1 MKKAS
6 VLAKAKAAVLARM
19 NDTAAAAERK
29 ASELTRAAGGKGGA
43 DAAHAKAVAALLA
56 ELKTQLASTAKAL
69 AAERK
74 QQREKVHASFAKK
87 VHTVIASALSLSPA
101 GMAM

>member
-19 NDTAAAAERK
+19 NDAGTAAERK

-56 ELKTQLASTAKAL
+56 ELKAQLASIVKAL
-69 AAERK
+69 TAERK
-74 QQREKVHASFAKK
+74 QQREKAHASFTKH
-87 VHTVIASALSLSPA
+87 VHTTMASVLSLSPA